1 MVKDCAA
8 KVGLCLA
15 VVGHAEQRYLGLL
28 EAHLDPLQAP
38 VRGFCPQSDTW
49 VALERQRSPK
59 SID

>member
-38 VRGFCPQSDTW
+38 VRGFCPQSDPSPR
-49 VALERQRSPK
+49 ALEAP
-59 SID
+59 